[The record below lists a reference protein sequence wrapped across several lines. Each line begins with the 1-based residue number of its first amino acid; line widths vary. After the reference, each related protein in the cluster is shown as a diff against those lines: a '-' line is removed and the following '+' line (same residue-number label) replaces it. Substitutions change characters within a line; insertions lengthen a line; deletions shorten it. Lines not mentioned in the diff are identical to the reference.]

1 MYVYIPKVD
10 LMSPRVTMPQP
21 DIESILK
28 QAWTVGI
35 YLIFQTNQL
44 EFTRA
49 FNNLTKALKKNIPAG
64 AISSRIM
71 DQQLIKAGGQ
81 YHESIVGEDELNVF
95 VGRQITRA
103 KLITRWQDE

>member
-1 MYVYIPKVD
+1 MTITDFRLSLISFLTIPIIEKVK
-10 LMSPRVTMPQP
+10 R
-21 DIESILK
+21 ER
-28 QAWTVGI
+28 
-35 YLIFQTNQL
+35 QTNQL

-64 AISSRIM
+64 AISSQIM

-81 YHESIVGEDELNVF
+81 YHESIVGGGGDELNVF